1 MADESAYRVGDG
13 ERRAVDARLQRA
25 HGEGRLSLPEY
36 EERSA
41 KAWAARTRADLEPL
55 TRDLP
60 ADTAGAP
67 TAAVEQAPTTA
78 LPARAR
84 TGEFAA
90 AAGRRAGGILA
101 TAALVVAAVWGGS
114 QVLPLTD
121 GVTVFGSRTIG
132 VQADTPRVGGVLLF
146 GSVEVV
152 VPEGTRA
159 DVSGFTVF
167 GSTDCPT
174 ACAAPGDRT
183 VDVHVVGAFGSV
195 KVLTPAEAA
204 TQDRDDD

>member
-1 MADESAYRVGDG
+1 VGDEAGYRVGDD

-25 HGEGRLSLPEY
+25 HSEGRLSLPEY

-41 KAWAARTRADLEPL
+41 TAWAARTRADLEPL

-60 ADTAGAP
+60 ADTAGTP
-67 TAAVEQAPTTA
+67 TAAVERAPTGA
-78 LPARAR
+78 LRAPA
-84 TGEFAA
+84 GEFAA

-101 TAALVVAAVWGGS
+101 AAAVAVAAVWGLAQVVPITEGLTVFGS
-114 QVLPLTD
+114 RTVGVTAAD
-121 GVTVFGSRTIG
+121 TRVGGVTVFGST
-132 VQADTPRVGGVLLF
+132 TVL
-146 GSVEVV
+146 

-167 GSTDCPT
+167 GSTECPT

-195 KVLTPAEAA
+195 KVLTRAEAA
-204 TQDRDDD
+204 VQDRDDD

>member
-1 MADESAYRVGDG
+1 MADDAAYRVGDG

-41 KAWAARTRADLEPL
+41 KAWSARTRADLEPL

-67 TAAVEQAPTTA
+67 TTAVERTPSADAPA
-78 LPARAR
+78 PA
-84 TGEFAA
+84 GEFAA

-114 QVLPLTD
+114 QVLPVTD

-152 VPEGTRA
+152 VPDGVRA

-167 GSTDCPT
+167 GSTECPT
-174 ACAAPGDRT
+174 ACATPGDRT
-183 VDVHVVGAFGSV
+183 VDVHVAGAFGSV

>member
-41 KAWAARTRADLEPL
+41 RAWAARTRADLEPL

-67 TAAVEQAPTTA
+67 TAAVEQAPAAA
-78 LPARAR
+78 LPAPA
-84 TGEFAA
+84 GGFAA

-101 TAALVVAAVWGGS
+101 TAALAVAAVWGGS
-114 QVLPLTD
+114 QVLPLAD

-132 VQADTPRVGGVLLF
+132 VQADASRVGGVLLF

-152 VPEGTRA
+152 VPEGARA

>member
-60 ADTAGAP
+60 ADTA
-67 TAAVEQAPTTA
+67 AVEQAPTTA
-78 LPARAR
+78 LPARAP

-132 VQADTPRVGGVLLF
+132 VQADAPRVGGVLLF

>member
-1 MADESAYRVGDG
+1 MADEGAYRVGDD

-41 KAWAARTRADLEPL
+41 TAWAARTRADLEPL

-60 ADTAGAP
+60 ADTAGTP
-67 TAAVEQAPTTA
+67 TAAVERAPTGA
-78 LPARAR
+78 RRAPA
-84 TGEFAA
+84 GEFAA

-101 TAALVVAAVWGGS
+101 AAAVAVAAVWGLA
-114 QVLPLTD
+114 QVVPITEGL
-121 GVTVFGSRTIG
+121 TVFGSRTVG
-132 VQADTPRVGGVLLF
+132 AEAGDRVGGVTLF
-146 GSVEVV
+146 GSTTVV

-167 GSTDCPT
+167 GSTECPT

-195 KVLTPAEAA
+195 KVLTPAEDAA
-204 TQDRDDD
+204 QDRDDD

>member
-1 MADESAYRVGDG
+1 VADESAYRVGDG

-60 ADTAGAP
+60 AG

-78 LPARAR
+78 LPAPAP
-84 TGEFAA
+84 TGDFAA

-132 VQADTPRVGGVLLF
+132 VQADAPRVGGVLLF

-152 VPEGTRA
+152 VPEGVRA

-174 ACAAPGDRT
+174 ACAAPGDRA

>member
-41 KAWAARTRADLEPL
+41 LAWAARTRADLDPL

-60 ADTAGAP
+60 PDTAAGA
-67 TAAVEQAPTTA
+67 TVA
-78 LPARAR
+78 LPAPSPAAR

-90 AAGRRAGGILA
+90 AAGRRAGGVLA
-101 TAALVVAAVWGGS
+101 AAVVAVAALWGGAHL
-114 QVLPLTD
+114 LPVSD
-121 GVTVFGSRTIG
+121 GVTVFSSRTVG
-132 VQADTPRVGGVLLF
+132 VTADDREVGSTLLF
-146 GSVEVV
+146 GSVTVV
-152 VPEGTRA
+152 VPEGVRA
-159 DVSGFTVF
+159 NTSGFTVF
-167 GSTDCPT
+167 GSTECPT
-174 ACAAPGDRT
+174 ACTAAGPGT
-183 VDVHVVGAFGSV
+183 VDVTTVGAFGSV

-204 TQDRDDD
+204 AQDRDDRDD